1 MQVGHRVTCR
11 AQIDIRLCPN
21 QLDLVFSDLVSRPD
35 GFATVA
41 FDALKVILSK
51 FSLAD
56 LAIAL
61 EYTFRLFHGFR
72 AKIWHPFSLL
82 DEETLADRLFV
93 ALL

>member
-11 AQIDIRLCPN
+11 AQIDVRLCPN

-51 FSLAD
+51 FSLAYF
-56 LAIAL
+56 AIAL
-61 EYTFRLFHGFR
+61 QHTSRLFHRFR
-72 AKIWHPFSLL
+72 AKIRHPFSLL
-82 DEETLADRLFV
+82 DEEALTDRLFV